1 MKKQILIADGYN
13 IIGNW
18 PELNKLKQN
27 DHLADARDRLLQILS
42 EYRKFREIEV
52 ILVFDAMYVPG
63 IKQSYVQ
70 YNLEVVFTDEDET
83 ADSYI
88 EGLAGK
94 LMSPITQVT
103 VVSSDQAE
111 QWTIFSRGA
120 LRVSSHDFY
129 REIRR
134 TRREIDHDAKH
145 YHDRT
150 LQRNMPWNPAQLD
163 QLAQMRDALSAE
175 KDD

>member
-27 DHLADARDRLLQILS
+27 DHLADARDSLLQTLS
-42 EYRKFREIEV
+42 EYRKFREIEI

-63 IKQSYVQ
+63 IKQSYEQ
-70 YNLEVVFTDEDET
+70 YNLEVVFTEEDET

-88 EGLAGK
+88 EALAGK
-94 LMSPITQVT
+94 LMSPINQVT

-111 QWTIFSRGA
+111 QWTIFSRG
-120 LRVSSHDFY
+120 LCEYHRMISIVRLSG
-129 REIRR
+129 R
-134 TRREIDHDAKH
+134 TARLTM
-145 YHDRT
+145 T
-150 LQRNMPWNPAQLD
+150 LNVITAR
-163 QLAQMRDALSAE
+163 
-175 KDD
+175 

>member
-13 IIGNW
+13 IIGKW

-103 VVSSDQAE
+103 VLSRDQSE
-111 QWTIFSRGA
+111 QRKNYSRGA
-120 LRVSSHDFY
+120 FIVRFAERAVKLTMMPSIIMIGPCNGICRG
-129 REIRR
+129 IRR
-134 TRREIDHDAKH
+134 
-145 YHDRT
+145 
-150 LQRNMPWNPAQLD
+150 N
-163 QLAQMRDALSAE
+163 
-175 KDD
+175 

>member
-70 YNLEVVFTDEDET
+70 YKFGSCLH
-83 ADSYI
+83 
-88 EGLAGK
+88 
-94 LMSPITQVT
+94 
-103 VVSSDQAE
+103 
-111 QWTIFSRGA
+111 R
-120 LRVSSHDFY
+120 
-129 REIRR
+129 
-134 TRREIDHDAKH
+134 
-145 YHDRT
+145 
-150 LQRNMPWNPAQLD
+150 
-163 QLAQMRDALSAE
+163 
-175 KDD
+175 

>member
-1 MKKQILIADGYN
+1 M
-13 IIGNW
+13 
-18 PELNKLKQN
+18 KQN

-111 QWTIFSRGA
+111 QWTIFFTGRIAGVFA
-120 LRVSSHDFY
+120 RF
-129 REIRR
+129 
-134 TRREIDHDAKH
+134 
-145 YHDRT
+145 
-150 LQRNMPWNPAQLD
+150 
-163 QLAQMRDALSAE
+163 LS
-175 KDD
+175 

>member
-27 DHLADARDRLLQILS
+27 DHLADARDSLLQTLS
-42 EYRKFREIEV
+42 EYRKFREIEI

-63 IKQSYVQ
+63 IKQSYEQ
-70 YNLEVVFTDEDET
+70 YNLEVVFTEEDET

-88 EGLAGK
+88 EALAGK
-94 LMSPITQVT
+94 LMSPINQVT

-111 QWTIFSRGA
+111 QWTIFSRG
-120 LRVSSHDFY
+120 LCEYHRMISIV
-129 REIRR
+129 RLNER
-134 TRREIDHDAKH
+134 TERL
-145 YHDRT
+145 T
-150 LQRNMPWNPAQLD
+150 MMPNVITV
-163 QLAQMRDALSAE
+163 R
-175 KDD
+175 

>member
-27 DHLADARDRLLQILS
+27 DHLADARDSLLHTLS
-42 EYRKFREIEV
+42 EYRKFREIEI

-63 IKQSYVQ
+63 IKQSYAQ

-94 LMSPITQVT
+94 LMSLINQVT

-120 LRVSSHDFY
+120 LRMSSHDFY
-129 REIRR
+129 REIQR
-134 TRREIDHDAKH
+134 TRREIDHDAKY
-145 YHDRT
+145 YHDRNR
-150 LQRNMPWNPAQLD
+150 QRNQPWNATQLD
-163 QLAQMRDALSAE
+163 QLAHLRDTIGNR

>member
-120 LRVSSHDFY
+120 LRVSSHDFIV
-129 REIRR
+129 RFAERAVKLTMMPSIIMIGPCNGICRGIRR
-134 TRREIDHDAKH
+134 
-145 YHDRT
+145 
-150 LQRNMPWNPAQLD
+150 N
-163 QLAQMRDALSAE
+163 
-175 KDD
+175 